1 MFPEY
6 HFKKTLH
13 EIRQQIYEQ
22 THCKASKDG
31 DNSGREGESKE
42 IIPPGVM
49 LEGIYIHEYLNEF
62 KYMWINLFKGMTQVS
77 GLLQINEAKVNRV
90 KWTQRSSS
98 WIATCNWMLGLIGI
112 EWERWRTN

>member
-6 HFKKTLH
+6 HFKNMLE

-22 THCKASKDG
+22 THRKASEGG
-31 DNSGREGESKE
+31 DNSGREGEFKE

-62 KYMWINLFKGMTQVS
+62 KYM
-77 GLLQINEAKVNRV
+77 
-90 KWTQRSSS
+90 
-98 WIATCNWMLGLIGI
+98 
-112 EWERWRTN
+112 